1 MVVVPHGAFTM
12 GTSTSKSAVAG
23 PARRVVIAKAF
34 AVGRFAVSFAEWDAC
49 VDDGGCNGYRPP
61 DEGWGRGNQPVI
73 NVNWEDADAFTKWL
87 TRKTG
92 HAYQLLSD
100 TEREYVARAGTQT
113 SYWWGNDIDLDR
125 ANYDLPVSARPNE
138 GEAAELAK
146 VRHRAMPV
154 DAFNSNPWGLYNVH
168 GNVWEWT
175 FDCWREP
182 GAVFSKPANWASCG
196 QRVSRG
202 GSWNDFAGEATS
214 ATRMGFGASS
224 RNALQGFRVARSL
237 P

>member
-12 GTSTSKSAVAG
+12 GTSTSKSAIAA

-61 DEGWGRGNQPVI
+61 DEGWGRGNRPVI

-92 HAYQLLSD
+92 HAYQLLFD
-100 TEREYVARAGTQT
+100 KEREYVARAGTQT

-146 VRHRAMPV
+146 PGPSPVTRKFRPSCTIRKMQIMSGSGNCAGIEAMSRCTAVPVRRSCARMTV
-154 DAFNSNPWGLYNVH
+154 S
-168 GNVWEWT
+168 T
-175 FDCWREP
+175 
-182 GAVFSKPANWASCG
+182 AS
-196 QRVSRG
+196 
-202 GSWNDFAGEATS
+202 
-214 ATRMGFGASS
+214 
-224 RNALQGFRVARSL
+224 
-237 P
+237 